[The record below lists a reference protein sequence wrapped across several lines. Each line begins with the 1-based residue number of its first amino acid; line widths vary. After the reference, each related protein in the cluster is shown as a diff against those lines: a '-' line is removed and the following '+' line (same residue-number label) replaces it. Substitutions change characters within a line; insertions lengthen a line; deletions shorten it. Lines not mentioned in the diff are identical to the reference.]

1 MIPIITSIIS
11 GLLANN
17 LPKLAQAVADK
28 GVDYVQDKLG
38 VQLKPDMT
46 PEEAAAIRA
55 EADKHD
61 EFRIT
66 TAATLATAQEAET
79 TKRLQADM
87 ASDSWLSKNVRPGTL
102 VYILTAYLV
111 LAVLDGIG
119 FRVSESYVTLLGQW
133 GMLVMSFYFGGRSV
147 EKVMEMVT
155 RKKEQTA

>member
-1 MIPIITSIIS
+1 MLPIVATIIS
-11 GLLANN
+11 SLLANN
-17 LPKLAQAVADK
+17 LPKIAQAVTDK
-28 GVDYVQDKLG
+28 GLDYVQDKLG
-38 VQLKPDMT
+38 VQLKPDLT
-46 PEEAAAIRA
+46 PQEAAAIRL
-55 EADKHD
+55 EADKHE

-66 TAATLATAQEAET
+66 TAANLAAAIEAET

-102 VYILTAYLV
+102 VYILTAYLI
-111 LAVLDGIG
+111 LAVLDGAG

-155 RKKEQTA
+155 RKKETA

>member
-1 MIPIITSIIS
+1 MIPLITSIIS

-55 EADKHD
+55 EADKHE

-155 RKKEQTA
+155 RKKETA

>member
-1 MIPIITSIIS
+1 MLPILASIVS
-11 GLLANN
+11 SLLGNN
-17 LPKLAQAVADK
+17 LPKIAQAVTDK
-28 GVDYVQDKLG
+28 GLDYVQDKLG
-38 VQLKPDMT
+38 IELKPNMT

-55 EADKHD
+55 EADKHE

-66 TAATLATAQEAET
+66 TAANLATAIEAET

-102 VYILTAYLV
+102 VYILTAYLI
-111 LAVLDGIG
+111 LAVLDGVG

-155 RKKEQTA
+155 RKKETA

>member
-1 MIPIITSIIS
+1 MLPILASIVS

-17 LPKLAQAVADK
+17 LPKIAQAVTDK
-28 GVDYVQDKLG
+28 GLDYVQDKLG
-38 VQLKPDMT
+38 IELKPNMT

-55 EADKHD
+55 EADKHE

-66 TAATLATAQEAET
+66 TAANLAASVEAET

-102 VYILTAYLV
+102 VYILTAYLI
-111 LAVLDGIG
+111 LAVLDGLG
-119 FRVSESYVTLLGQW
+119 FKVSESYVTLLGQW

-147 EKVMEMVT
+147 EKVMEMIA
-155 RKKEQTA
+155 RKKEAT